1 MIHGTE
7 VTSPPT
13 FVGLS
18 EATRLRSGLVE
29 AATSPIIAISAV
41 AGAGAQAA
49 ASVGVAG
56 AAEAD

>member
-7 VTSPPT
+7 VTRPPT

-18 EATRLRSGLVE
+18 EANRLRSGLAE
-29 AATSPIIAISAV
+29 AATFPVLAISAV
-41 AGAGAQAA
+41 FGAGAPAA
-49 ASVGVAG
+49 VSVGVAR